1 MDRGHDEAIDGPAV
15 AFAPPPRRMRRI
27 VDWSLALA
35 LATLAAAVVAVWRGV
50 EVRSALLAAGAA
62 MAAFAGAPLLAADAF
77 ARALVAPIVAPICAS
92 LGFAAVLAATGCDRA
107 LARVLLGPAVR
118 WPWLCVPAAALA
130 AYLVNVAVPSQAGT
144 AAVLGPLALPLLRA
158 ARVHAAHAAAAVLFG
173 ASFGGDLLSPGAQ
186 DVVAV
191 TGATAAQA
199 RALQGHLLPA
209 SLVGL
214 LVGTAW
220 LTLRARRDAPAPTAP
235 PANDATD
242 LPPLRPVD
250 LLRATVPLLPVGLL
264 LAAQAGCAPLQW
276 LLQPPTTG
284 PADAWNGA
292 LAIVRAMLV
301 GAAIAAATSW
311 PTLRDGA
318 ARFFD
323 GMGQAYAGVIAL
335 TVCAQVFGAGLAA
348 CGVASALLAATPA
361 AAHGALCA
369 AFPFG
374 LSLLSGSGSGSVLAS
389 AQALLAGLPAGPDV
403 DRGAAF
409 ACLGGAFGRT
419 LSPAAAVVACVA
431 GLARVEVVALLRAV
445 APPRLRGAAAAFATI
460 ALR

>member
-1 MDRGHDEAIDGPAV
+1 
-15 AFAPPPRRMRRI
+15 MRRI
-27 VDWSLALA
+27 VDWPLAFA
-35 LATLAAAVVAVWRGV
+35 LATLAAAVAAVWRGV
-50 EVRSALLAAGAA
+50 EVRLALLAAGAA
-62 MAAFAGAPLLAADAF
+62 LAAIAGAPLLAADAF

-92 LGFAAVLAATGCDRA
+92 LGFAAVLAATGCDQA
-107 LARVLLGPAVR
+107 LARLLLGPAGR
-118 WPWLCVPAAALA
+118 WPWLCVPVTAIAG
-130 AYLVNVAVPSQAGT
+130 YVVNVAVPSQAGA

-158 ARVHAAHAAAAVLFG
+158 ARVRPTHAGAALLFG

-191 TGATAAQA
+191 AGATAAQA
-199 RALQGHLLPA
+199 QALQGHLLPA
-209 SLVGL
+209 GL
-214 LVGTAW
+214 AGLAVGTAW
-220 LTLRARRDAPAPTAP
+220 LTLRARRDGATAP
-235 PANDATD
+235 DAVAAASA
-242 LPPLRPVD
+242 LPPLRALD
-250 LLRATVPLLPVGLL
+250 LLRAAVPLLPVALL
-264 LAAQAGCAPLQW
+264 LGAQVGWQPVQW
-276 LLQPPTTG
+276 LLRPPATG
-284 PADAWNGA
+284 PVDGWGSA
-292 LAIVRAMLV
+292 LAVVRAMLV

-311 PTLRDGA
+311 RMLRDGA

-348 CGVASALLAATPA
+348 CGVATALLAATPPG
-361 AAHGALCA
+361 AHAALCA

-389 AQALLAGLPAGPDV
+389 AQALLAGMPAGPDV
-403 DRGAAF
+403 DRGAAL

-431 GLARVEVVALLRAV
+431 GLARVDVVALLRAA
-445 APPRLRGAAAAFATI
+445 APPLLLGATAAFATI

>member
-1 MDRGHDEAIDGPAV
+1 
-15 AFAPPPRRMRRI
+15 MRRI
-27 VDWSLALA
+27 VDWPLALA
-35 LATLAAAVVAVWRGV
+35 LATLATAVAAVGRGV
-50 EVRSALLAAGAA
+50 EVRLVLLAAGAA

-92 LGFAAVLAATGCDRA
+92 LGFAAVLTATGCDRA

-158 ARVHAAHAAAAVLFG
+158 ARVHAAPAAAAVLFG

-199 RALQGHLLPA
+199 RALQDHLLPA
-209 SLVGL
+209 SLAGL

-220 LTLRARRDAPAPTAP
+220 LTLRARRDAPAP
-235 PANDATD
+235 PADAAAD

-264 LAAQAGCAPLQW
+264 LAAQAGSAPLQW

-284 PADAWNGA
+284 PADAWSGA

-389 AQALLAGLPAGPDV
+389 AQALLAGMPAGPDV

-445 APPRLRGAAAAFATI
+445 APPLLLGAAAAFATI